1 MALLVRRLSQT
12 FVPLISCAI
21 TFDQTYIF
29 TRKFFKI
36 VFASLSIGKF
46 NIRYAAVCFL
56 THSVAVAA
64 LSRISHLACRARDF
78 LLPVGFS
85 EPSFQILH
93 GVRSWVFIDTFIHYA
108 PQILHSVYSWRR
120 SGPAYCRYK
129 IWQIVVVV
137 AVFFFYAPCLGGF
150 GCVCWRTVLDEAFKV
165 WPYLLCRR
173 SLALLRPPNNIIFS
187 DWAQLKRVF
196 TTSVRKQKSSYSSAV
211 RYLYYLTDF
220 KPVAPCVA
228 VSRSFF
234 CLQPSLF
241 MNLQTVFFPRT
252 FCFESCQIPLSKL
265 SSELF

>member
-137 AVFFFYAPCLGGF
+137 AVFFFFFMHHAWVALAVCAGAQSWTRHSKSGLTCYAEGA
-150 GCVCWRTVLDEAFKV
+150 W
-165 WPYLLCRR
+165 
-173 SLALLRPPNNIIFS
+173 
-187 DWAQLKRVF
+187 
-196 TTSVRKQKSSYSSAV
+196 
-211 RYLYYLTDF
+211 
-220 KPVAPCVA
+220 
-228 VSRSFF
+228 
-234 CLQPSLF
+234 
-241 MNLQTVFFPRT
+241 
-252 FCFESCQIPLSKL
+252 LS
-265 SSELF
+265 

>member
-1 MALLVRRLSQT
+1 MALLVRRVSQT
-12 FVPLISCAI
+12 FVPLTSCAI

-129 IWQIVVVV
+129 IWQVVVVV
-137 AVFFFYAPCLGGF
+137 AVFFLRTMLGWLWL
-150 GCVCWRTVLDEAFKV
+150 CVLAHSLGRGIQ
-165 WPYLLCRR
+165 
-173 SLALLRPPNNIIFS
+173 SLALPVMQKELGSPETP
-187 DWAQLKRVF
+187 
-196 TTSVRKQKSSYSSAV
+196 KQYH
-211 RYLYYLTDF
+211 
-220 KPVAPCVA
+220 
-228 VSRSFF
+228 FF
-234 CLQPSLF
+234 GLGS
-241 MNLQTVFFPRT
+241 
-252 FCFESCQIPLSKL
+252 
-265 SSELF
+265 

>member
-137 AVFFFYAPCLGGF
+137 AVFFFFLCTMLGWLWL
-150 GCVCWRTVLDEAFKV
+150 CVLAHSLGRGIQ
-165 WPYLLCRR
+165 
-173 SLALLRPPNNIIFS
+173 SLALPVMQKELGSPETP
-187 DWAQLKRVF
+187 
-196 TTSVRKQKSSYSSAV
+196 KQYHFFGLGTAETGIYDISPKTKIV
-211 RYLYYLTDF
+211 LF
-220 KPVAPCVA
+220 F
-228 VSRSFF
+228 RS
-234 CLQPSLF
+234 
-241 MNLQTVFFPRT
+241 TVFVLLNRFQASCTLRGSKPKFLLPSTFAFHEPPDGVFP
-252 FCFESCQIPLSKL
+252 SNI
-265 SSELF
+265 LF